1 MTAESADK
9 HSELFMGLV
18 VSFQVSAL
26 QYLGKLVSPHT
37 GKSER
42 NLEAAASSIDMLDML
57 ARKTSGN
64 LQPEEERF
72 LKETISH
79 LKLNYVEEASRPPA
93 PEPPEIPPREPS
105 SGNSGSE

>member
-1 MTAESADK
+1 MTADTADK
-9 HSELFMGLV
+9 YSDLFMGLV

-57 ARKTSGN
+57 AQKTRGN
-64 LQPEEERF
+64 LKPEEEHF

-79 LKLNYVEEASRPPA
+79 LKLNYVEETSKPTESESPEQSPPKSEQGGA
-93 PEPPEIPPREPS
+93 E
-105 SGNSGSE
+105 SG